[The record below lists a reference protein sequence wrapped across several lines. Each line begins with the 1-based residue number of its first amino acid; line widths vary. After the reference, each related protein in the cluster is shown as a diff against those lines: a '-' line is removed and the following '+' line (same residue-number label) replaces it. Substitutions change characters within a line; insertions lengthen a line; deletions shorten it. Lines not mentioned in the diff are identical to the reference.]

1 MIPVVAEELD
11 IEIHRV
17 VRGTV
22 HVNKRVETHEEV
34 VNIPAV
40 TEEVVVERLPVNT
53 VVEGDPPQIHEEGG
67 VLLIPV
73 LEEVVVV
80 EKRLML
86 REVVRVTRRQIA
98 TTTSETVTLRREVV
112 DVDRV
117 EGEGRSHE
125 KGYRCSRFQGVQGEI
140 PMKTVIGLF
149 EQKDEALRAYS
160 QLLAEGYA
168 RADTDVLTND
178 DRDDEPKLA
187 KMHSWVP
194 EPDLDIYLAGVS
206 DGGTIVTANVGD
218 TAVARAAAILGSFN
232 MVNFS
237 ARAAQLASKAPAAA
251 RAVAAATAA
260 AAKSAAP
267 AVPKQTPAK
276 ASGPPQAIGLTDP
289 AKNDN
294 VLEVIEED
302 SEVGK
307 QQVERGRMR
316 IYNVVT
322 EREVAQNIALKDET
336 LRVQRRPVSRAV
348 ASTPT
353 SSRRARSR

>member
-1 MIPVVAEELD
+1 MTSRSRRYPPRPTAVRTDGTDLAGPVGASAAGEVAGTAEERVIPVVAEELD

-53 VVEGDPPQIHEEGG
+53 VVEGDPPQIREEGG

-125 KGYRCSRFQGVQGEI
+125 KGFGV
-140 PMKTVIGLF
+140 
-149 EQKDEALRAYS
+149 
-160 QLLAEGYA
+160 
-168 RADTDVLTND
+168 
-178 DRDDEPKLA
+178 
-187 KMHSWVP
+187 
-194 EPDLDIYLAGVS
+194 PD
-206 DGGTIVTANVGD
+206 
-218 TAVARAAAILGSFN
+218 
-232 MVNFS
+232 
-237 ARAAQLASKAPAAA
+237 SKESKEKYP
-251 RAVAAATAA
+251 
-260 AAKSAAP
+260 
-267 AVPKQTPAK
+267 
-276 ASGPPQAIGLTDP
+276 
-289 AKNDN
+289 
-294 VLEVIEED
+294 
-302 SEVGK
+302 
-307 QQVERGRMR
+307 
-316 IYNVVT
+316 
-322 EREVAQNIALKDET
+322 
-336 LRVQRRPVSRAV
+336 
-348 ASTPT
+348 
-353 SSRRARSR
+353 

>member
-1 MIPVVAEELD
+1 
-11 IEIHRV
+11 
-17 VRGTV
+17 
-22 HVNKRVETHEEV
+22 
-34 VNIPAV
+34 
-40 TEEVVVERLPVNT
+40 
-53 VVEGDPPQIHEEGG
+53 
-67 VLLIPV
+67 
-73 LEEVVVV
+73 
-80 EKRLML
+80 ML

-125 KGYRCSRFQGVQGEI
+125 KGFGVPDSKESKKL

-194 EPDLDIYLAGVS
+194 KPDLDIYLAGVS

-232 MVNFS
+232 MVNIS

-267 AVPKQTPAK
+267 AVR
-276 ASGPPQAIGLTDP
+276 SRRL
-289 AKNDN
+289 
-294 VLEVIEED
+294 
-302 SEVGK
+302 
-307 QQVERGRMR
+307 
-316 IYNVVT
+316 
-322 EREVAQNIALKDET
+322 
-336 LRVQRRPVSRAV
+336 RRPADRH
-348 ASTPT
+348 
-353 SSRRARSR
+353 RRSG